1 MKQYHLIVSG
11 LVQGVGF
18 RYYTERLAL
27 SKQVKGWVRNLP
39 DGTVEI
45 VAQGNEPS
53 ISDFVNGIKTS
64 PGFSRVDD
72 VRIDEQP
79 PESFSNFKI
88 R

>member
-18 RYYTERLAL
+18 RYYTERMAL
-27 SKQVKGWVRNLP
+27 SKQVKGWVRNLS

-45 VAQGNEPS
+45 VAQGHEPS
-53 ISDFVNGIKTS
+53 LSEFVNGIKNS

-72 VRIDEQP
+72 VKMEEQP
-79 PESFSNFKI
+79 PESFSIFKI